1 MNNYSTYKKNIL
13 NRFCE
18 IFASFFFLA
27 FGIGS
32 IYSNPADTFN
42 QRCSFVSILVGFI
55 LLLYGIFYK
64 VTISDL
70 KLNFICLIPFRKI
83 SLIDVERLKIET
95 TKKGVLLILEYTN
108 GKKVKLPNLNS
119 LNLLDKF
126 TQELENSIYQKKL
139 ENKVILDTESNKIKF
154 NILLMFVFYFFI
166 IIFSL
171 VFAAV
176 VSYFFIR
183 LIKDMQIIKN
193 IILLKLCVIFIFS
206 ITVLLFFKV
215 FFFLL
220 EKIKTK

>member
-55 LLLYGIFYK
+55 LLVYGIFYK

-139 ENKVILDTESNKIKF
+139 ENKVILD
-154 NILLMFVFYFFI
+154 FFI